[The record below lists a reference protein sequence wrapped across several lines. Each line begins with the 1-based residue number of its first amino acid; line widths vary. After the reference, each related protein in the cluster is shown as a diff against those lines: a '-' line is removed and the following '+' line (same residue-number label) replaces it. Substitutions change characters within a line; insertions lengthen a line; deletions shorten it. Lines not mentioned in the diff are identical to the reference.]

1 METLLSSDVE
11 IQKVLEDRARVL
23 ARTGD
28 AASAEQDVLRLLAFS
43 IGEEQFGVN
52 MQYIQEIQPLKREMW
67 SRVPCTP
74 NFIVGAV
81 NLRGRIYS
89 IMNIAAYLEIG
100 AEVDMENAHVLL
112 IRGETV
118 PERMLMEFC
127 ILAEGRPKLEHVPLT
142 GVQPASGTLSA
153 KGQEFIQGVTSDM
166 LMILDLE
173 KLISHSDIIVREE
186 TN

>member
-1 METLLSSDVE
+1 METLLSSDVD

-23 ARTGD
+23 ARTGE

-43 IGEEQFGVN
+43 IGEERFGVDLH
-52 MQYIQEIQPLKREMW
+52 YIQEIQPLKREMW
-67 SRVPCTP
+67 SLVPCTP

-100 AEVDMENAHVLL
+100 VEVDMEQAHVLL

-118 PERMLMEFC
+118 PERLLMEFC
-127 ILAEGRPKLEHVPLT
+127 ILAEDRPRLEQVPLSA
-142 GVQPASGTLSA
+142 VQPASGTLSV
-153 KGQEFIQGVTSDM
+153 KGQEFIQGVTADM
-166 LMILDLE
+166 LMILDLQ
-173 KLISHSDIIVREE
+173 KLISHPGIIVREE
-186 TN
+186 AF